1 MKEKKQT
8 PLMKQYAS
16 IKSKYSDAILLF
28 RVGDF
33 YETFSDDAIEV
44 SKILGIILTKRANG
58 SSNVELAGFPFH
70 SLNTYLPK
78 LVKAGKRVAICEQL
92 EEASVTKKIVK
103 RGVTELITPGVS
115 LNDQILDATKNNYLA
130 SIYID
135 DKLNGVS
142 FLDVSTGSFFVAEGS
157 LDYINKLLVDFSPT
171 EVLIPKKLKNNI
183 NNKITSSFYFYA
195 VDDWLFSLDFAKEEL
210 ETQFNTSSLKGFGV
224 EKLTSGLIASGVI
237 LYYLKQT
244 QLDKLE
250 HIINIKRIDRDD
262 YVWMDQFT
270 IRNLEILHS
279 LNPHGKSLFEVLNKT
294 FTPIG
299 SRMLRRW
306 LSFPLIEKEEI
317 EKRQNIVKFLINN
330 ESSLDELSTF
340 FKDIGD
346 LERMVAKISI
356 SKISPRELI
365 QFKNSIKIIS
375 SIKNIS
381 KKQKLNKPFEFLIN
395 QLDNCENIVNKI
407 EKQVND
413 DAPVL
418 VSKGGVIKEKFSQ
431 KLDEFRRITLSSE
444 KILEDIKNR
453 EVERTGIS
461 SLKISYNNVFGYYLE
476 VRNKYKENVPQSWIR
491 KQTLVSAERYITEE
505 LKEVESK
512 IINAKSNIIE
522 LEAKLYDDLI
532 NSLKKSISIYLNNA
546 KLLATI
552 DCFLS
557 FAIVSKT
564 NNYIKPIITDD
575 NKIDIKNGRHPVIEY
590 TFSSGE
596 QYIPNDIYLD
606 NKSQQIIIITG
617 PNMSGKSA
625 ILRQTALIVLM
636 TQIGCHVPCDKATIG
651 LTDKIFTR
659 VGASDNIS
667 QGESTFMV
675 EMNES
680 ASILNNL
687 SIRSLILL
695 DEIGRGTSTF
705 DGVSIAWAIA
715 EYLHNDNF
723 KPKTLFA
730 THYHELN
737 EMTDKF
743 QRIKNY
749 HVSVLEKNN
758 EILFLRKLKK
768 GGSNHSFGIHVAKMA
783 GMPPSILNKAH
794 EMLDW
799 LESHRSSKKINK
811 TKQNMQLSFIQLDD
825 PILEEI
831 KQELINTDINSL
843 TPVEALMKLNSIK
856 EKIKPNK
863 NNK

>member
-1 MKEKKQT
+1 MNDKKQT

-92 EEASVTKKIVK
+92 EEASATKKIVK

-115 LNDQILDATKNNYLA
+115 LNDQILDAAKNNYLA
-130 SIYID
+130 SVYID
-135 DKLNGVS
+135 EKLNGVS

-157 LDYINKLLVDFSPT
+157 LDYINKLLVDFSPN

-183 NNKITSSFYFYA
+183 NNKITSSFYFYP
-195 VDDWLFSLDFAKEEL
+195 VDDWLYSLDFAKEEL
-210 ETQFNTSSLKGFGV
+210 EAQFNTSSLKGFGV

-270 IRNLEILHS
+270 IRNLEILQS

-294 FTPIG
+294 FSPIG

-330 ESSLDELSTF
+330 ESILDTLSTF

-346 LERMVAKISI
+346 LERMVAKIST
-356 SKISPRELI
+356 SKISPRELV

-395 QLDNCENIVNKI
+395 QLDDCENIVNNI
-407 EKQVND
+407 EEQVND

-418 VSKGGVIKEKFSQ
+418 VSKGGVIKANFSH
-431 KLDEFRRITLSSE
+431 KLDEFRKITLSSE

-453 EVERTGIS
+453 EIERTGIS

-512 IINAKSNIIE
+512 IINAKTHIIE

-557 FAIVSKT
+557 FAIVSKA
-564 NNYIKPIITDD
+564 NNYIKPIITDN

-636 TQIGCHVPCDKATIG
+636 TQIGCHVPCDEAVIG

-687 SIRSLILL
+687 SEKSLILL

-715 EYLHNDNF
+715 EHLHNDNF

-758 EILFLRKLKK
+758 EILFLRKLQK

-794 EMLDW
+794 EILDW
-799 LESHRSSKKINK
+799 LESHRSSKKMNK

>member
-8 PLMKQYAS
+8 PLMEQYAS

-33 YETFSDDAIEV
+33 YETFSNDAIEV

-92 EEASVTKKIVK
+92 EEASATKKIVK

-115 LNDQILDATKNNYLA
+115 LNDQILDAKKNNYLA
-130 SIYID
+130 SVYID
-135 DKLNGVS
+135 EKLNGVS

-157 LDYINKLLVDFSPT
+157 LDYVNKLLVDFSPT

-294 FTPIG
+294 FSPIG

-395 QLDNCENIVNKI
+395 QLDDCENIVIKI

-418 VSKGGVIKEKFSQ
+418 LSKGGVIKEKFSQ
-431 KLDEFRRITLSSE
+431 KLDEYREITLSSE

-512 IINAKSNIIE
+512 IINAKTHIIE
-522 LEAKLYDDLI
+522 LEGKLYDDLI

-590 TFSSGE
+590 TFSNGE

-636 TQIGCHVPCDKATIG
+636 AQIGCHVPCDEAVIG

-687 SIRSLILL
+687 SEKSLILL

-749 HVSVLEKNN
+749 HVSVVEKNN
-758 EILFLRKLKK
+758 EILFLRKLQK

-783 GMPPSILNKAH
+783 GIPPSILNKAH

-799 LESHRSSKKINK
+799 LESHRSSKKMNK

>member
-8 PLMKQYAS
+8 PLMEQYAS

-33 YETFSDDAIEV
+33 YETFSNDAIEV

-92 EEASVTKKIVK
+92 EEASATKKIVK

-130 SIYID
+130 SVYID
-135 DKLNGVS
+135 EKLNGVS

-157 LDYINKLLVDFSPT
+157 LDYVNKLLVDFSPT

-294 FTPIG
+294 FSPIG

-395 QLDNCENIVNKI
+395 QLDDCENIVNKI

-418 VSKGGVIKEKFSQ
+418 LSKGGVIKEKFSQ
-431 KLDEFRRITLSSE
+431 KLDEYREITLSSE

-512 IINAKSNIIE
+512 IINAKTHIIE

-590 TFSSGE
+590 TFSNGE

-636 TQIGCHVPCDKATIG
+636 TQIGCHVPCDEAVIG

-687 SIRSLILL
+687 SEKSLILL

-749 HVSVLEKNN
+749 HVSVVEKNN
-758 EILFLRKLKK
+758 EILFLRKLQK

-783 GMPPSILNKAH
+783 GIPPSILNKAH

-799 LESHRSSKKINK
+799 LESHRSSKKMNK

>member
-8 PLMKQYAS
+8 PLMEQYAS

-33 YETFSDDAIEV
+33 YETFSNDAIEV

-92 EEASVTKKIVK
+92 EEASATKKIVK

-115 LNDQILDATKNNYLA
+115 LNDQILDAKKNNYLA
-130 SIYID
+130 SVYID
-135 DKLNGVS
+135 EKLNGVS

-157 LDYINKLLVDFSPT
+157 LDYVNKLLVDFSPT

-294 FTPIG
+294 FSPIG

-395 QLDNCENIVNKI
+395 QLDDCENIVIKI

-418 VSKGGVIKEKFSQ
+418 LSKGGVIKEKFSQ
-431 KLDEFRRITLSSE
+431 KLDEYREITLSSE

-512 IINAKSNIIE
+512 IINAKTHIIE
-522 LEAKLYDDLI
+522 LEGKLYDDLI

-590 TFSSGE
+590 TFSNGE

-636 TQIGCHVPCDKATIG
+636 TQIGCHVPCDEAIIG

-687 SIRSLILL
+687 SEKSLILL

-749 HVSVLEKNN
+749 HVSVVEKNN
-758 EILFLRKLKK
+758 EILFLRKLQK

-783 GMPPSILNKAH
+783 GIPPSILNKAH

-799 LESHRSSKKINK
+799 LESHRSSKKMNK

>member
-92 EEASVTKKIVK
+92 EEASATKKIVK

-130 SIYID
+130 SVYID
-135 DKLNGVS
+135 EKLNGVS

-157 LDYINKLLVDFSPT
+157 LDYINKLLVDFSPN

-183 NNKITSSFYFYA
+183 NNKITSSFYFYP
-195 VDDWLFSLDFAKEEL
+195 VDDWLYSLDFAKEEL
-210 ETQFNTSSLKGFGV
+210 EAQFNTSSLKGFGV

-270 IRNLEILHS
+270 IRNLEILQS

-294 FTPIG
+294 FSPIG

-330 ESSLDELSTF
+330 ESILDTLSTF

-356 SKISPRELI
+356 SKISPRELV

-395 QLDNCENIVNKI
+395 QLDDCENIVNNI

-418 VSKGGVIKEKFSQ
+418 VSKGGVIKANFSQ
-431 KLDEFRRITLSSE
+431 KLDEFRKITLSSE

-453 EVERTGIS
+453 EIERTGIS

-512 IINAKSNIIE
+512 IINAKTHIIE

-575 NKIDIKNGRHPVIEY
+575 NKIEIKNGRHPVIEY

-625 ILRQTALIVLM
+625 ILRQTALIILM
-636 TQIGCHVPCDKATIG
+636 TQIGCHVPCDEAVIG

-687 SIRSLILL
+687 SEKSLILL

-758 EILFLRKLKK
+758 EILFLRKLQK

-783 GMPPSILNKAH
+783 GMPPTILNKAR